1 MPADAALVQ
10 AKWPQDECSLVF
22 EDVCVRYLPHLPRAL
37 DGFSVSLKDREKDGL
52 VGRTGSGKSTVMGTL
67 FRLMELE
74 SGRILFGGVDIAGV
88 GIGHLRR
95 QITIVPQ
102 DPILFSGELRKNLD
116 PLGVRTDA
124 EVWAA
129 LKGCSLCV
137 LVESLEGGLSAKV
150 AEGGINFSVGERSV
164 LCLARA
170 LLRESR
176 VLCLDEA
183 TANVDPTNDKRIQEV
198 LSQGLQDCFVL
209 TIAHRLHTVLTC
221 DRILVLERGY
231 LAQSGPPAS
240 LLAQPGIFKELANQA
255 GIYNVISDAPLPMQA
270 EGEEVKSI

>member
-1 MPADAALVQ
+1 MPADSSLVQ

-37 DGFSVSLKDREKDGL
+37 DGFSVSLKAREKVGL
-52 VGRTGSGKSTVMGTL
+52 VGRTGAGKSTVMGTL

-74 SGRILFGGVDIAGV
+74 SGRILLGGVDIAGV
-88 GIGHLRR
+88 GVGHLRR

-129 LKGCSLCV
+129 LTGCSLC
-137 LVESLEGGLSAKV
+137 V
-150 AEGGINFSVGERSV
+150 AEGGINFSVGERQV

-198 LSQGLQDCFVL
+198 LSQGLQDCLVL
-209 TIAHRLHTVLTC
+209 TIAHRLHTVLRS

-240 LLAQPGIFKELANQA
+240 LLAQSGIFKELANQA
-255 GIYNVISDAPLPMQA
+255 GIYNVNSDAPLPTQA
-270 EGEEVKSI
+270 EVEEVMSI